1 MIFPSFVRKILAA
14 ALVAGISA
22 TASAQMMINGAGAT
36 FPYPIYSKWFDEYAK
51 VDPSVRFNY
60 QSIGSGG
67 GIKQI
72 LSQTVDF
79 GATDGP
85 MSDENLGKAP
95 GKILHIPTVAGAVV
109 LTYNLPGNPALK
121 LDADTIAGIFLG
133 QIKKWNDPK
142 LAALNAGAKLP
153 EQDIVVVHR
162 SDGSGTTFIFTDY
175 LSKVSGEWKGKVG
188 NNTSVNWPAGIGG
201 KGNEG
206 VSGQVKQTPGA
217 IGYVELIYAVQNKM
231 PYAEVK
237 NSAGAFVKPTAESV
251 TAALAAADI
260 PDDFRFSM
268 TNASGK
274 DAYPIAGATWLLVY
288 EQQKDAAKGKKLVA
302 FLKWAMGDGE
312 KMAKDLDYAPLPESV
327 QQRVLKRID
336 EIKM

>member
-237 NSAGAFVKPTAESV
+237 NSAGEFVKPTAESV